1 MDDQRKRDYA
11 LELAQQFIAGYDFI
25 DLAEDEDLA
34 ADGATDNDLEDIFD
48 LIINATV
55 VIPDVDE
62 P

>member
-1 MDDQRKRDYA
+1 MDEQTKRIHAKNFAEEA
-11 LELAQQFIAGYDFI
+11 LVEFGFLT
-25 DLAEDEDLA
+25 LAENEWLQ
-34 ADGATDNDLEDIFD
+34 ADGATDDDLEDIFD